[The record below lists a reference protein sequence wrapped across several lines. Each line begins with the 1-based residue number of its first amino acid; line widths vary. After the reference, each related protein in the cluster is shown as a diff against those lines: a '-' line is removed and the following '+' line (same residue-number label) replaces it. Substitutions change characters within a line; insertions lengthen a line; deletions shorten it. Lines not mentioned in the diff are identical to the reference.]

1 MNRAQYETNRA
12 NAYLEA
18 LADADMAGASFNDA
32 AKAGALAVSTFEA
45 DFRADAGN
53 AEYQF
58 NLYCAQYPGVNRAE
72 VLNSMGGF
80 DLCDA
85 AFWNLAHSYAQAAH
99 ADWCAA

>member
-1 MNRAQYETNRA
+1 MNQAQYETNRA

-18 LADADMAGASFNDA
+18 VADADMVGASFTAA
-32 AKAGALAVSTFEA
+32 AKAGALAVSSFEA

-58 NLYCAQYPGVNRAE
+58 NLYCAERPGVNRAE
-72 VLNSMGGF
+72 ILDGMSGF
-80 DLCDA
+80 DLRDA